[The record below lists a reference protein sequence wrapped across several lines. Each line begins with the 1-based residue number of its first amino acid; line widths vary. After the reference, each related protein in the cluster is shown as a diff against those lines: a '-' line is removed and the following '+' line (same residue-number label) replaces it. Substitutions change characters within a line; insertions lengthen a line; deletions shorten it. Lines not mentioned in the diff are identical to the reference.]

1 MDLQILSMSTPLLP
15 KRVNL
20 SRGRGRRADAAARPP
35 SSLALSVGRSLFR
48 HCYLGANTDRFRC
61 GDSSNSPPPEGDRGV
76 DGAGDMVTFRGAFS
90 LLRDPESSPPMEG
103 KRVEAAAADVCV
115 CDVAAC

>member
-35 SSLALSVGRSLFR
+35 SSLARSVGLSFGIVISGRTRIDFVAAIAAT
-48 HCYLGANTDRFRC
+48 H
-61 GDSSNSPPPEGDRGV
+61 
-76 DGAGDMVTFRGAFS
+76 
-90 LLRDPESSPPMEG
+90 LLRKG
-103 KRVEAAAADVCV
+103 IGATTALVVTW
-115 CDVAAC
+115 

>member
-35 SSLALSVGRSLFR
+35 SSVGLSFGIVISGRTRIDFVAAIAAT
-48 HCYLGANTDRFRC
+48 H
-61 GDSSNSPPPEGDRGV
+61 
-76 DGAGDMVTFRGAFS
+76 
-90 LLRDPESSPPMEG
+90 LLRKGIGASTA
-103 KRVEAAAADVCV
+103 VVTW
-115 CDVAAC
+115 